1 MWILNCFT
9 PYPML
14 ANAHSFKDKSSNLS
28 DVNSGLFTYPVLMA
42 ADILLYDANIVPV
55 GKDQLQHVEMTRDI
69 AGSFNHLMGETLILP
84 ESQVSEDVMIIPG
97 VDGRKMSK
105 SYDNTINLFAEEKSL
120 KKQIMKIVTD
130 SLGLEDPKDP
140 SKCNVFNIY
149 KLIANDDEIK
159 KMQTNYIEG
168 GFGYGHAK
176 NALLELILKKFSNE
190 RKIYFELMNDTEK
203 IEFKL
208 KEGSEKLKK

>member
-84 ESQVSEDVMIIPG
+84 ESQVSEDVMIVPG

-130 SLGLEDPKDP
+130 SLELEDPKDP

-149 KLIANDDEIK
+149 KLMANDDEIK
-159 KMQTNYIEG
+159 RMENIMSHQ
-168 GFGYGHAK
+168 F
-176 NALLELILKKFSNE
+176 
-190 RKIYFELMNDTEK
+190 
-203 IEFKL
+203 
-208 KEGSEKLKK
+208 